1 MGDDAGLANHRYAVA
16 AADERQQRG
25 EDAGVG
31 VNPVEQTRAPMRRSW
46 SETKNA
52 LRDRKKIG

>member
-25 EDAGVG
+25 EDAGVRG
-31 VNPVEQTRAPMRRSW
+31 DHGGADW
-46 SETKNA
+46 SGES
-52 LRDRKKIG
+52 L